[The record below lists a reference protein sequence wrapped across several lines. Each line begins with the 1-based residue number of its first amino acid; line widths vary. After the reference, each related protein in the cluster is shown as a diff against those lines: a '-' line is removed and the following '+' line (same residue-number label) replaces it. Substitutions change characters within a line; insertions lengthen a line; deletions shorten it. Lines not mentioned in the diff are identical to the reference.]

1 MEEQYKTEK
10 KDGFVY
16 VWHAS
21 GIGLRFR
28 EGETLQ
34 RYLSEIIVPNDFT
47 LSESGLD
54 RVGIVADELREE
66 AAKLFPREF
75 EKIKC

>member
-10 KDGFVY
+10 KEGFVY

-21 GIGLRFR
+21 GIGLFFR
-28 EGETLQ
+28 EGKQLQ
-34 RYLSEIIVPNDFT
+34 RYLSEIIIPNDFNLT
-47 LSESGLD
+47 EENLHRVSE
-54 RVGIVADELREE
+54 IADKLREE

-75 EKIKC
+75 EEIKS